1 MNELQQPPIH
11 ALTTFDHDG
20 AYRGISCSCGEFT
33 ASTGVFL
40 QDAYLWQQHTTGDP
54 RVPTRGKL
62 AELAKL
68 PSPSLDVEK
77 IAYDAAYKIHRS
89 LYSVSESSH
98 FLNIAEAKAI
108 ILSSL
113 QPLLDRQAEA
123 VKVISQL
130 TRLDQPY
137 TTLALIENM
146 QKAVQILFEKYDYR
160 DDLWEQISLCA
171 EEADTLKPAI
181 KEASAFLTQPSNPKT
196 E

>member
-1 MNELQQPPIH
+1 MNELQKPPIH

-54 RVPTRGKL
+54 KVPTREKL

-77 IAYDAAYKIHRS
+77 MVMEIAHKIVQVTFPGRR
-89 LYSVSESSH
+89 ESHPPIEKEFAS
-98 FLNIAEAKAI
+98 IVI
-108 ILSSL
+108 SSL
-113 QPLLDRQAEA
+113 QPLIDRQAEA

-160 DDLWEQISLCA
+160 DDFWEQISLCA

-196 E
+196 